1 MNSSK
6 TEFLLIGLSKQLAK
20 IHKSSLNTTQSARN
34 LGFIFD
40 EHLTFS
46 DQNSS
51 VSKSYSSASLYPSIT
66 QYQNSFHHRH
76 FHCSLQAW
84 LLQLS
89 LSQPAQVS
97 DHPAPTDPELSCTCC
112 CQSSQIQSH
121 HSHPSVSALVKD
133 NWAHWIQAPITYRCV
148 FPVGSVSVPI
158 SPVKPPWVLC
168 AIACVRRSVKWVR
181 CAFASVTVL
190 SVISL

>member
-1 MNSSK
+1 MLEAVWLRHYNIISLKRSDGRRPPEGYGGKNTRLSANIVTFSQIFFIQRFTSVNRVVYTAYHPLFAALDLHLWSHSLVHLRPFLTVNSSK

-76 FHCSLQAW
+76 FHCSLQA
-84 LLQLS
+84 
-89 LSQPAQVS
+89 
-97 DHPAPTDPELSCTCC
+97 
-112 CQSSQIQSH
+112 
-121 HSHPSVSALVKD
+121 
-133 NWAHWIQAPITYRCV
+133 
-148 FPVGSVSVPI
+148 
-158 SPVKPPWVLC
+158 
-168 AIACVRRSVKWVR
+168 
-181 CAFASVTVL
+181 
-190 SVISL
+190 

>member
-1 MNSSK
+1 MFLFSENLTLNSST

-20 IHKSSLNTTQSARN
+20 INNSSLTTSHSARN

-46 DQNSS
+46 DQISS
-51 VSKSYSSASLYPSIT
+51 VSKSCYFASFVVSVHTSIPK
-66 QYQNSFHHRH
+66 QLPHRH

-97 DHPAPTDPELSCTCC
+97 DHPALTDPELSCMYF

-121 HSHPSVSALVKD
+121 HSHPSISALAKD
-133 NWAHWIQAPITYRCV
+133 NWAHWIQAAFTYLQSSHNHPT
-148 FPVGSVSVPI
+148 FI
-158 SPVKPPWVLC
+158 Y
-168 AIACVRRSVKWVR
+168 A
-181 CAFASVTVL
+181 
-190 SVISL
+190 